1 MPKKT
6 TYEISVKATLK
17 EAKKRADPKSWKV
30 IPDEK
35 VRHVWANEDGS
46 GEITVDPGFYSDN
59 GTPVCVDEDSEFFDC
74 DMVYVRTEIM
84 A

>member
-17 EAKKRADPKSWKV
+17 EAKKRANPKSWKV

-35 VRHVWANEDGS
+35 VRHVWANPDGS
-46 GEITVDPGFYSDN
+46 GETTVSPDWYADN
-59 GTPVCVDEDSEFFDC
+59 GTPICDDDSDFCGED
-74 DMVYVRTEIM
+74 MIYVRTEIM
-84 A
+84 E